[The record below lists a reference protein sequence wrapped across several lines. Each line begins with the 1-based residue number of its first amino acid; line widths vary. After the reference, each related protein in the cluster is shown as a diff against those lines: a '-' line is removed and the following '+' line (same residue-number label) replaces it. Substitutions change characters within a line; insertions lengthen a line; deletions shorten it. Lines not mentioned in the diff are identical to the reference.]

1 VTDALIV
8 FCTCGTI
15 EDARRLARTLVEEG
29 LAACVT
35 TLSGV
40 ESIYRWQGA
49 IENAAEW
56 LLLIKSTQE
65 RYPDLERRIV
75 ELHTYDTPEILA
87 VPASAGLDKYLEWL
101 RG

>member
-35 TLSGV
+35 TLSAV
-40 ESIYRWQGA
+40 ESIYRWHGA
-49 IENAAEW
+49 IESAAEW

>member
-1 VTDALIV
+1 MTDALIV

-49 IENAAEW
+49 IESAAEW

>member
-1 VTDALIV
+1 
-8 FCTCGTI
+8 
-15 EDARRLARTLVEEG
+15 
-29 LAACVT
+29 VT

-49 IENAAEW
+49 IESAAEW

-87 VPASAGLDKYLEWL
+87 VPASAGLERYLEWL

>member
-49 IENAAEW
+49 IESAAEW

>member
-49 IENAAEW
+49 IESAAEW

-87 VPASAGLDKYLEWL
+87 VPASAGLDRYLEWL

>member
-8 FCTCGTI
+8 FCTCGTA
-15 EDARRLARTLVEEG
+15 EDARRLARALVEEG

-35 TLSGV
+35 TLPGV

-49 IENAAEW
+49 VETATEF

-65 RYPDLERRIV
+65 RLPNLERRIV
-75 ELHTYDTPEILA
+75 ELHSYDTPEILA
-87 VPASAGLDKYLEWL
+87 VPVSAGLDRYLEWL
-101 RG
+101 RS

>member
-1 VTDALIV
+1 MTDALIV

-49 IENAAEW
+49 IESAAEW

-87 VPASAGLDKYLEWL
+87 VPASAGLDRYLEWL

>member
-1 VTDALIV
+1 MTDALIV

-49 IENAAEW
+49 IESAAEW

-87 VPASAGLDKYLEWL
+87 VPASAGLERYLEWL